1 MDSLLTPSPS
11 DLPAH
16 QRILLAAAQV
26 FSEQGYKGAT
36 TRMIARRAG
45 VNEVTIFRQFGSKQQ
60 LLASAVAQAATL
72 TGLEAA
78 LSEGRPADLRQELT
92 RLSRRY
98 LERLTAQRGLLL
110 MTLSSAERL
119 PEARQALRSGIP
131 TPTERPGCLP
141 APETGPGFR
150 PRAGPGAGFTLP
162 ARPAPGSRVDPGAV
176 CRASQP
182 RSLGSHCLS
191 SHRLLPAGNRRQER
205 FRSAGAP
212 AQFRVVM
219 SMKCIWT
226 FAIHRGIT
234 GNRGIRRALPTLYP
248 YFRTILPLPSSIQ
261 VRPGYQS
268 EGLRWIG

>member
-1 MDSLLTPSPS
+1 MDTLLTPSPS

-45 VNEVTIFRQFGSKQQ
+45 VNEVTIFRQFGSKQH

-98 LERLTAQRGLLL
+98 LERLAAERGLLL

-119 PEARQALRSGIP
+119 PEARQALGLAFQRQQSALAAYLRQKLDPAFAAELDLEHASRCLLDLLLAAALTQALSAEPPSHAALDATASALTDFFLRAIEGKSASGP
-131 TPTERPGCLP
+131 LVR
-141 APETGPGFR
+141 
-150 PRAGPGAGFTLP
+150 
-162 ARPAPGSRVDPGAV
+162 
-176 CRASQP
+176 Q
-182 RSLGSHCLS
+182 LS
-191 SHRLLPAGNRRQER
+191 FEWS
-205 FRSAGAP
+205 
-212 AQFRVVM
+212 
-219 SMKCIWT
+219 
-226 FAIHRGIT
+226 
-234 GNRGIRRALPTLYP
+234 
-248 YFRTILPLPSSIQ
+248 
-261 VRPGYQS
+261 
-268 EGLRWIG
+268 